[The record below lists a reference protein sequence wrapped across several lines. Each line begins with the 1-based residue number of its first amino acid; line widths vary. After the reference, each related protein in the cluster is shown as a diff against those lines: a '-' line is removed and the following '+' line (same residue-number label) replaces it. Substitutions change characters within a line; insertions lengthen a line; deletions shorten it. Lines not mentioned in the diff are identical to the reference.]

1 MSKPYDA
8 TLNALIDARPD
19 DWAAFLAAR
28 LGLPPGPA
36 TLLDTDLSVAAQ
48 SDKAFRLAG
57 PPPAVI
63 HLEFESSSRT
73 GVPARLLRYNVL
85 LGHPRPGAEAEPVH
99 TVVVL
104 LRREA
109 NASDLTGHYARAGHD
124 GVPYLEF
131 RYTVVRLWEESMGR
145 LLAGG
150 PALAPL
156 ALATDESAAD
166 LPAAVARFADRLRRP
181 DVPGNVVGDLAGYG
195 LVLAG
200 LVHEPDDVVP
210 LLRRMSMTFEGTPGY
225 EWIKQQGVAIGRAE
239 GKAEGKAEEARRL
252 LQRMAEKRFGVMP
265 TAGAALGAIADVARI
280 ERMAD
285 RLFDAAGWDDL
296 LATP

>member
-1 MSKPYDA
+1 VSKPYDA
-8 TLNALIDARPD
+8 TLNALIDARPG

-36 TLLDTDLSVAAQ
+36 TLLDTDLSVTAQ

-63 HLEFESSSRT
+63 HLELESSSHA

-85 LGHPRPGAEAEPVH
+85 LGHPRPGAAEEPVH

-109 NASDLTGHYARAGHD
+109 NAADLTGVYTRAGAD

-131 RYTVVRLWEESMGR
+131 RYTVIRLWEESMAG

-156 ALATDESAAD
+156 ALATAESAAD
-166 LPAAVARFADRLRRP
+166 LPGAVARFAERLRRP
-181 DVPGNVVGDLAGYG
+181 DVPGSVRDELTGFG
-195 LVLAG
+195 LVLSG
-200 LVHEPDDVVP
+200 LVHEPTDVVP
-210 LLRRMSMTFEGTPGY
+210 LMQRMSMTFEGTAGY
-225 EWIKQQGVAIGRAE
+225 EWIKAQ
-239 GKAEGKAEEARRL
+239 GKAEEARRL
-252 LQRMAEKRFGVMP
+252 LQLVGRQKFGPSP
-265 TAGAALGAIADVARI
+265 TADNTLGGIADTARL
-280 ERMAD
+280 ERMAA
-285 RLFDAAGWDDL
+285 RILTAASWDDL